1 MLAPLFY
8 KSDFYPLDLKVIQK
22 VPELERV
29 ITVAM
34 KTKQKIECLD
44 GGLEAYTK
52 LRPIFSKFD
61 MFENYQNEN
70 CTFVR
75 YFN

>member
-34 KTKQKIECLD
+34 KTK
-44 GGLEAYTK
+44 
-52 LRPIFSKFD
+52 
-61 MFENYQNEN
+61 
-70 CTFVR
+70 
-75 YFN
+75 